1 LDTRPANCVVG
12 FGDIVE
18 DGIAGFVVHFSV
30 FVAGE
35 HRVNGFVDIFAR
47 KESKLCPVYDIM
59 SQESRGEAMGENIV
73 EKAVDSRADRDGAEK
88 SGVSSL
94 AFGFGDA
101 TNDAEFFGIWYIA
114 RA

>member
-1 LDTRPANCVVG
+1 VLDTRPANCVVS

-18 DGIAGFVVHFSV
+18 DGIAGFVVPFSV
-30 FVAGE
+30 FVTGE

-47 KESKLCPVYDIM
+47 KESKLCPIYDIM

-73 EKAVDSRADRDGAEK
+73 EKAVDSGADRDGPEK

-94 AFGFGDA
+94 LNFS
-101 TNDAEFFGIWYIA
+101 ESGILRA
-114 RA
+114 RKQ